1 MFLVQIHTTELKPVM
16 VWIYGGGFEV
26 GWANRDLYG
35 PDYFMKKGIVLVT
48 LNYRVGCLGNAFKR
62 QIHVYEIRKKV
73 WEVTA
78 Y

>member
-1 MFLVQIHTTELKPVM
+1 M

-62 QIHVYEIRKKV
+62 KKNFARKCRKLLRIKTLI
-73 WEVTA
+73 E
-78 Y
+78 